1 MNDTYSILHC
11 HTMLSSGTTNIDSVT
26 RFGDYIEQAKKD
38 GLYNVTISE
47 HGNIYEWYHK
57 KQAIEAAGFKYIHAV
72 EAYITENPDEKV
84 RDNYHCLL
92 FARNYEGFKEL
103 NRLISASYN
112 RATVKCYGDKEQ
124 FYYTPR
130 ILFDELINTSD
141 NIIISTAC
149 MAGIL
154 CKGNND
160 IKKRFLQFIIDNK
173 ERCFLEVQHHQCSSQ
188 GEYNKYLTNLL
199 AQILTH

>member
-1 MNDTYSILHC
+1 
-11 HTMLSSGTTNIDSVT
+11 MLSSGTTNIDSVT
-26 RFGDYIEQAKKD
+26 RFGDYIGQAKKD

-57 KQAIEAAGFKYIHAV
+57 KQAIESAGFKYIHAV

-130 ILFDELINTSD
+130 ILFDELIKLDKN
-141 NIIISTAC
+141 
-149 MAGIL
+149 
-154 CKGNND
+154 
-160 IKKRFLQFIIDNK
+160 
-173 ERCFLEVQHHQCSSQ
+173 SS
-188 GEYNKYLTNLL
+188 L
-199 AQILTH
+199 

>member
-1 MNDTYSILHC
+1 
-11 HTMLSSGTTNIDSVT
+11 MLSSGTTNIDSVT

-92 FARNYEGFKEL
+92 FSRN
-103 NRLISASYN
+103 
-112 RATVKCYGDKEQ
+112 
-124 FYYTPR
+124 
-130 ILFDELINTSD
+130 
-141 NIIISTAC
+141 
-149 MAGIL
+149 
-154 CKGNND
+154 
-160 IKKRFLQFIIDNK
+160 
-173 ERCFLEVQHHQCSSQ
+173 
-188 GEYNKYLTNLL
+188 
-199 AQILTH
+199 

>member
-1 MNDTYSILHC
+1 
-11 HTMLSSGTTNIDSVT
+11 MLSSGTTNIDSVT

-57 KQAIEAAGFKYIHAV
+57 KQAIEAAGYKYIHAV

-103 NRLISASYN
+103 NRLESAILDLY
-112 RATVKCYGDKEQ
+112 DK
-124 FYYTPR
+124 
-130 ILFDELINTSD
+130 
-141 NIIISTAC
+141 
-149 MAGIL
+149 
-154 CKGNND
+154 
-160 IKKRFLQFIIDNK
+160 
-173 ERCFLEVQHHQCSSQ
+173 
-188 GEYNKYLTNLL
+188 LTNEHDGRRT
-199 AQILTH
+199 LTWNFGMKGGL

>member
-1 MNDTYSILHC
+1 MSNTYSILHC
-11 HTMLSSGTTNIDSVT
+11 HSDLSTGTTNIDSVT
-26 RFGDYIEQAKKD
+26 KYKDYIAKAKED
-38 GLYNVTISE
+38 GLYNISFSE
-47 HGNIYEWYHK
+47 HGNIYNWYYK
-57 KQAIEAAGFKYIHAV
+57 KQAVESAGYKYIHAV
-72 EAYITENPDEKV
+72 EAYITENPSEKV

-103 NRLISASYN
+103 NRLISSSYN
-112 RATVKCYGDKEQ
+112 RATVKCYGDTEQ

-130 ILFDELINTSD
+130 ILFDELINTSE

-160 IKKRFLQFIIDNK
+160 IKKKLI
-173 ERCFLEVQHHQCSSQ
+173 
-188 GEYNKYLTNLL
+188 
-199 AQILTH
+199 